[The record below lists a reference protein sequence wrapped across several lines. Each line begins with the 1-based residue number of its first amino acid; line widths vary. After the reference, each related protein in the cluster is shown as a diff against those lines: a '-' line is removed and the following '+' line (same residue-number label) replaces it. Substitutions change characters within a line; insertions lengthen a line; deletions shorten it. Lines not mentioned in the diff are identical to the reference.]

1 MKPRHCDPNRKRRE
15 KQPPPSKDK
24 IQFETRAQ
32 ARQNSGSAQ
41 AMWVEALFCLDLL
54 FRFASWQNEIRQ
66 SHVELPPQTLEQ
78 QPLFVD

>member
-32 ARQNSGSAQ
+32 ARQNSGPAQ
-41 AMWVEALFCLDLL
+41 ATWAEAFFCLDLL
-54 FRFASWQNEIRQ
+54 LRVVRNYLLNWSSRVAALGSSNG
-66 SHVELPPQTLEQ
+66 
-78 QPLFVD
+78 